1 MRWTLA
7 LHGMEAF
14 FVDVPSKER
23 SRLMAEWV
31 KGVQAH
37 VKGMK
42 EPFVK
47 LLDDG
52 IEEPAADDTQGIALS
67 TIISFHCR
75 CNRGTPE
82 GGCSDMTMD
91 EMRRV
96 QFLMASDLAT
106 DHAYLTLLASARKK
120 CFMGQP
126 VDLAPGNTETLANR
140 HVLRIAASA
149 PLVVRMYNEG
159 VEAVLAED
167 RALFE
172 KLNLILGNWFIFTPF
187 AVLPPRKESF
197 TSEGGKLT

>member
-1 MRWTLA
+1 
-7 LHGMEAF
+7 MEAF

-23 SRLMAEWV
+23 SRIMAEWV

-37 VKGMK
+37 VNGMT

-91 EMRRV
+91 ELRHV
-96 QFLMASDLAT
+96 QFLMASDLAK
-106 DHAYLTLLASARKK
+106 HLPHLSLLGPARTK

-126 VDLAPGNTETLANR
+126 VDLAAGSKSDNIT
-140 HVLRIAASA
+140 
-149 PLVVRMYNEG
+149 
-159 VEAVLAED
+159 D
-167 RALFE
+167 
-172 KLNLILGNWFIFTPF
+172 K
-187 AVLPPRKESF
+187 
-197 TSEGGKLT
+197 